1 MNRKIIFITVY
12 CVILIIISVMATHN
26 EIPRNKLIITL
37 WFLIPMVLTYCL
49 ELYFIHK
56 DSAAL
61 YTVVAIANTAVV
73 FAVMAAIGAYLL
85 NRYMNIS

>member
-1 MNRKIIFITVY
+1 MNRKIIFIQ
-12 CVILIIISVMATHN
+12 
-26 EIPRNKLIITL
+26 
-37 WFLIPMVLTYCL
+37 
-49 ELYFIHK
+49 K